1 MSAPACRGCIQ
12 QSDTKWCKL
21 KTSATSGRCCIL
33 NELSEECSGV
43 GDYICSN
50 NNEIED
56 NGGYLLC
63 PIDPACGER
72 EIKFGH
78 DNFIATVEANF
89 INADTLCIYKITS
102 SISYFDDVRIGLDDV
117 SSAKVQVFS
126 EEDPNEFKPEETL
139 DLDSYDDE
147 YETVEVKDD
156 QAAYVLI
163 TPEGPNASV
172 KFHVI
177 PYNKGLIIL
186 FGVSIMGTLGL
197 CCLVCGTAII
207 VITYFVW
214 VRFFPKQKK
223 AVYCHVQ
230 PEEMSITER
239 EFNPTNPQAK
249 YFKAMG

>member
-102 SISYFDDVRIGLDDV
+102 SISYFDKVRIQLDDV

-126 EEDPNEFKPEETL
+126 EEDPNEFELEETL
-139 DLDSYDDE
+139 DLDDNDDDHHDDH
-147 YETVEVKDD
+147 ETVEVEDN
-156 QAAYVLI
+156 QAAYVLV

-177 PYNKGLIIL
+177 PFDKGLIIL
-186 FGVSIMGTLGL
+186 FGVSIIGTLGL
-197 CCLVCGTAII
+197 CCLVCGAAII
-207 VITYFVW
+207 VISYFVW
-214 VRFFPKQKK
+214 ARFLPKQNKI
-223 AVYCHVQ
+223 VYCHMQ
-230 PEEMSITER
+230 PEEMS
-239 EFNPTNPQAK
+239 
-249 YFKAMG
+249 MSSS